1 MGKEIQANE
10 FYKLFKRHLNSN
22 TKAQL
27 RVVKC
32 VSVDWDK
39 KTMKAV
45 DNEGLEYFGIS
56 LGFGSV
62 CVKPKKDALCVIG
75 LLENQDTAT
84 WLVHTETAD
93 EISFNGGSLGGL
105 VITPE
110 LVKQLNVV
118 TKRIDTIV
126 EALTKGMVVANDGGA
141 SYKSSIV
148 AVLNSLKVKED
159 FSYVENKKIKQ

>member
-1 MGKEIQANE
+1 MGKENQANE
-10 FYKLFKRHLNSN
+10 FYKLFKRHLNGN

-45 DNEGLEYFGIS
+45 DNEGLEYFGVS

-93 EISFNGGSLGGL
+93 EI
-105 VITPE
+105 VI
-110 LVKQLNVV
+110 Q
-118 TKRIDTIV
+118 
-126 EALTKGMVVANDGGA
+126 GGA
-141 SYKSSIV
+141 MAVKVSDRLMVKNDKDSLRNLLADLLKTIKAMRFTTNVGPTLQLINV
-148 AVLNSLKVKED
+148 AD
-159 FSYVENKKIKQ
+159 FMRLEKRVNDLLMNE